1 MKLPQA
7 AHYEGHMN
15 RIMIQLTLTHPI
27 QPPAMAHLM
36 DRVMEVTA
44 DMALRM
50 GARMALVMEAMVV

>member
-1 MKLPQA
+1 
-7 AHYEGHMN
+7 MN